1 MLEKIREKLC
11 EELDIDPSEVNPG
24 TDLKE
29 DLGADSLDL
38 FEMVMAFEAEYDVE
52 IPAEKLES
60 IVTVQDV
67 IDCLAEMGIE

>member
-11 EELDIDPSEVNPG
+11 EELDIDPSEVNPA
-24 TDLKE
+24 TDLRE

-67 IDCLAEMGIE
+67 IDTLAELGIE

>member
-11 EELDIDPSEVNPG
+11 EELDIDPSEVNPS
-24 TDLKE
+24 TDLRE

-67 IDCLAEMGIE
+67 IDTLAELGIE

>member
-38 FEMVMAFEAEYDVE
+38 FEMVMAFET
-52 IPAEKLES
+52 EKLES